1 MVKSAKIVFDMD
13 DDYLKRHYPFQGCFN
28 FRDIGGYLNQ
38 EGKRVRKGLY
48 FRAGRQDRMSDKDLL
63 QLSDLKI
70 STQIDLRRPDEVL
83 EQGKGPLEAMGA
95 KYINIAVIPKGGS
108 DQLSRLVGD
117 TGISGKRYL
126 GYLEFG
132 PTSWLRLFG
141 ILANEDNLPVVLHC
155 TAGKDRTG
163 VSTAF
168 LLSILGVSR
177 EVIEADY
184 LLTNLDTERQADFI
198 ESTVG
203 YPEGYDRER
212 MMAVAGVPETA
223 MKDFLDGVESKWGS
237 AVEYLEKI
245 GITQEQMETIRT
257 NFLE

>member
-1 MVKSAKIVFDMD
+1 M
-13 DDYLKRHYPFQGCFN
+13 
-28 FRDIGGYLNQ
+28 
-38 EGKRVRKGLY
+38 RK
-48 FRAGRQDRMSDKDLL
+48 
-63 QLSDLKI
+63 
-70 STQIDLRRPDEVL
+70 PDEVL
-83 EQGKGPLEAMGA
+83 DQGRGPLEAMGA
-95 KYINIAVIPKGGS
+95 KYINIAVIPEGGS

-141 ILANEDNLPVVLHC
+141 ILADESNLPVVLHC

-177 EVIEADY
+177 DVIEEDY
-184 LLTNLDTERQADFI
+184 LLTNLDTARQADFI

-203 YPEGYDRER
+203 YPDGYDRKK
-212 MMAVAGVPETA
+212 MIDIAGVPHDA

-237 AVEYLEKI
+237 VVEYLEKI
-245 GITQEQMETIRT
+245 GITKNQMDKIRQ
-257 NFLE
+257 NFLDSI

>member
-1 MVKSAKIVFDMD
+1 M
-13 DDYLKRHYPFQGCFN
+13 
-28 FRDIGGYLNQ
+28 
-38 EGKRVRKGLY
+38 
-48 FRAGRQDRMSDKDLL
+48 
-63 QLSDLKI
+63 
-70 STQIDLRRPDEVL
+70 
-83 EQGKGPLEAMGA
+83 
-95 KYINIAVIPKGGS
+95 
-108 DQLSRLVGD
+108 GD
-117 TGISGKRYL
+117 TGISGVRYL

-132 PTSWLRLFG
+132 PTSWLRLFE
-141 ILANEDNLPVVLHC
+141 ILANEDSLPVVLHC

-177 EVIEADY
+177 DVIEADY

-212 MMAVAGVPETA
+212 MIAVAGVPVDA
-223 MKDFLDGVESKWGS
+223 LKDFLDGVESKWGS
-237 AVEYLEKI
+237 AVGYLEEI
-245 GITQEQMETIRT
+245 GVTQEQMDAIRN

>member
-1 MVKSAKIVFDMD
+1 MI
-13 DDYLKRHYPFQGCFN
+13 DDYLERHYPFEGCFN

-38 EGKRVRKGLY
+38 DGKRVKKGLY
-48 FRAGRQDRMSDKDLL
+48 FRTGRQDRMSDKDLS

-95 KYINIAVIPKGGS
+95 KYINIAVIPEGGS

-117 TGISGKRYL
+117 TAISGRRYL

-141 ILANEDNLPVVLHC
+141 ILSEEDNLPVVLHC

-168 LLSILGVSR
+168 LLSVLGVSR
-177 EVIEADY
+177 DVIEADY

-203 YPEGYDRER
+203 YPDGYDRQK
-212 MMAVAGVPETA
+212 MIAVAGVPKDA

-237 AVEYLEKI
+237 VNEYLEKI
-245 GITQEQMETIRT
+245 GVTQEQMDMVRH

>member
-1 MVKSAKIVFDMD
+1 MI
-13 DDYLKRHYPFQGCFN
+13 DDYLERHYPFEGCFN

-38 EGKRVRKGLY
+38 DGRRVKKGLY
-48 FRAGRQDRMSDKDLL
+48 FRAGRQDRMTDKDLS
-63 QLSDLKI
+63 QLSDLQI

-83 EQGKGPLEAMGA
+83 EQGKGPLESMGA
-95 KYINIAVIPKGGS
+95 KYINIAVIPEGGS
-108 DQLSRLVGD
+108 DKLSRLVGD

-132 PTSWLRLFG
+132 PTTWLRLFG

-203 YPEGYDRER
+203 YPEGYDRET
-212 MMAVAGVPETA
+212 MISVAGVPKDA
-223 MKDFLDGVESKWGS
+223 MKVFLDGLESKWGS
-237 AVEYLEKI
+237 AIEYLEKI
-245 GITQEQMETIRT
+245 GVTQEQMDAIRT

>member
-1 MVKSAKIVFDMD
+1 MI
-13 DDYLKRHYPFQGCFN
+13 DDYLERHYLFEGCFN

-38 EGKRVRKGLY
+38 DGKIVKKGLY
-48 FRAGRQDRMSDKDLL
+48 FRTGRQDRMSDQDLSI
-63 QLSDLKI
+63 LSDLKI
-70 STQIDLRRPDEVL
+70 STQIDLRKPEEVL
-83 EQGKGPLEAMGA
+83 DQGKGPLEAMGA
-95 KYINIAVIPKGGS
+95 NYINIAVIPEGGS
-108 DQLSRLVGD
+108 DQLSKLVGD

-177 EVIEADY
+177 DVIEADY
-184 LLTNLDTERQADFI
+184 LLTNRDTERQADFI

-203 YPEGYDRER
+203 YPDGYDRKS
-212 MMAVAGVPETA
+212 MIAAAGVPRNA

-245 GITQEQMETIRT
+245 GITHEQMDTIRN

>member
-1 MVKSAKIVFDMD
+1 MIE
-13 DDYLKRHYPFQGCFN
+13 DYLERHYPFEGCFN

-38 EGKRVRKGLY
+38 DGKRVKKGLY
-48 FRAGRQDRMSDKDLL
+48 FRAGRQDRMSDEDLS

-83 EQGKGPLEAMGA
+83 EQGKGSLESMGA
-95 KYINIAVIPKGGS
+95 NYINIAVIPEGGS

-117 TGISGKRYL
+117 TAISGRRYL

-141 ILANEDNLPVVLHC
+141 ILSDEDNLPVVLHC

-168 LLSILGVSR
+168 LLSVLGVSHD
-177 EVIEADY
+177 VIEADY

-198 ESTVG
+198 EGTVG
-203 YPEGYDRER
+203 YPDGYDRKK
-212 MMAVAGVPETA
+212 MIDVAGVPKDA

-237 AVEYLEKI
+237 VIEYLQKI
-245 GITQEQMETIRT
+245 GVTQDQMDMVRH

>member
-1 MVKSAKIVFDMD
+1 MIE
-13 DDYLKRHYPFQGCFN
+13 DYLERHYPFEGCFN

-38 EGKRVRKGLY
+38 DGKRVKKGLY
-48 FRAGRQDRMSDKDLL
+48 FRAGRQDRMSDKDLS

-70 STQIDLRRPDEVL
+70 STQIDLRKPDEVL
-83 EQGKGPLEAMGA
+83 DQGKGPLEAMGT
-95 KYINIAVIPKGGS
+95 KYINIAVIPEGGS

-168 LLSILGVSR
+168 LLSVLGVSR

-223 MKDFLDGVESKWGS
+223 MKDFLDGVESKWGTV
-237 AVEYLEKI
+237 VEYLEKI
-245 GITQEQMETIRT
+245 GATQEQMDAIRA

>member
-1 MVKSAKIVFDMD
+1 MI
-13 DDYLKRHYPFQGCFN
+13 DDYSDRHYPFEGCFN

-38 EGKRVRKGLY
+38 DGMRVKKGLY
-48 FRAGRQDRMSDKDLL
+48 FRTGRQDRMTQKDLA

-70 STQIDLRRPDEVL
+70 STQIDLRKPDEVL
-83 EQGKGPLEAMGA
+83 DQGKGPLEAMGA
-95 KYINIAVIPKGGS
+95 NYINIAVIPEGGS
-108 DQLSRLVGD
+108 DQLSKLVGD

-141 ILANEDNLPVVLHC
+141 ILSNLENLPVVLHC

-168 LLSILGVSR
+168 LLSVLGVNR
-177 EVIEADY
+177 DVIEADY

-203 YPEGYDRER
+203 YPDGYDRES
-212 MMAVAGVPETA
+212 MISAAGVPKDA

-237 AVEYLEKI
+237 SVEYLKKI
-245 GITQEQMETIRT
+245 GVTEEQMEMVRK

>member
-1 MVKSAKIVFDMD
+1 MIN
-13 DDYLKRHYPFQGCFN
+13 DYAERHYPFQGCFN
-28 FRDIGGYLNQ
+28 FRDIGGYINQ
-38 EGKRVRKGLY
+38 DGRKVKKGLF
-48 FRAGRQDRMSDKDLL
+48 FRAGRQDRMTDKDLSM
-63 QLSDLKI
+63 LSGLNI
-70 STQIDLRRPDEVL
+70 STQIDLRKQEEVF

-95 KYINIAVIPKGGS
+95 NYINIAVIPEGGS
-108 DQLSRLVGD
+108 NKLNKLVGD
-117 TGISGKRYL
+117 TDISGKRYL

-141 ILANEDNLPVVLHC
+141 ILSREENLPILLHC

-168 LLSILGVSR
+168 LLSVLGVSR
-177 EVIEADY
+177 DVIEADY
-184 LLTNLDTERQADFI
+184 LLTNLDIERQADFI

-203 YPEGYDRER
+203 YPKGYNRKKL
-212 MMAVAGVPETA
+212 ASIAGVPRDA

-237 AVEYLEKI
+237 AVEYLGKI
-245 GITQEQMETIRT
+245 GVTRKQMEMVRN

>member
-1 MVKSAKIVFDMD
+1 MI
-13 DDYLKRHYPFQGCFN
+13 DDYLERHYPFEGCFN
-28 FRDIGGYLNQ
+28 FRDIGGYHNQ
-38 EGKRVRKGLY
+38 DSQKVKKGLY
-48 FRAGRQDRMSDKDLL
+48 FRAGRQDRMTDKDLA
-63 QLSDLKI
+63 QLSELNI
-70 STQIDLRRPDEVL
+70 STQIDLRKQEEVL
-83 EQGKGPLEAMGA
+83 DQGRGPLEAMGA
-95 KYINIAVIPKGGS
+95 NYINIAVIPEGGS
-108 DQLSRLVGD
+108 DKLNKLVGD

-141 ILANEDNLPVVLHC
+141 ILAEQENLPVLLHC

-168 LLSILGVSR
+168 LLSVLGVSR

-203 YPEGYDRER
+203 YPEGYDREK
-212 MMAVAGVPETA
+212 MITIAGVPQDA

-237 AVEYLEKI
+237 VVEYLQKI
-245 GITQEQMETIRT
+245 GITQDQMNKIRD